1 MIFNALTESA
11 ERGELMLVDNGICNW
26 HLRQDGQLTIRE
38 IISTRPDAGQR
49 MLNRLLHIPG
59 ATSLFAKCPAELP
72 SNDWYKRRGF
82 TLEGHEKTRAGNTLN
97 LWRLV
102 IHRQRTV
109 NAGAI
114 ELVYSSGGNPRFAE
128 IAIDAGML
136 PGACASDKVYWKP
149 YFMDQ
154 DYKNPNLDQYEATIS
169 KYKPYMATVIDWQHH
184 VPKVTVWEW
193 CEAIAP
199 HVEELIIIPKI
210 PGTIKDIPDTLFNRP
225 VRLGYSIPSSY
236 GGTPN
241 SLGEFASRPVHL
253 LGGSPEKQ
261 LQLAQKLNVASVDN
275 NYIQQ
280 RANSGAY
287 WSPKHPYKSRNQW
300 FVTLS
305 ESDGGW
311 HGENANEEA
320 FRRSCHNVMQAW
332 RTLQVKR
339 EQMPAQLALFE
350 EAG

>member
-1 MIFNALTESA
+1 MIFNTLSESA

-38 IISTRPDAGQR
+38 IISTRPGAGQR
-49 MLNRLLHIPG
+49 MLTRLLHIPG
-59 ATSLFAKCPAELP
+59 ATSLFAKCPAELS
-72 SNDWYKRRGF
+72 SNEWYKRRGF
-82 TLEGHEKTRAGNTLN
+82 TLEGHETTRAGNTLN
-97 LWRLV
+97 LWRLA
-102 IHRQRTV
+102 IRRQRTV
-109 NAGAI
+109 NAGGI

-136 PGACASDKVYWKP
+136 PGACASDKVYWQP

-184 VPKVTVWEW
+184 VPKATVWQW

-210 PGTIKDIPDTLFNRP
+210 PGTIKDIPATLFERP

-261 LQLAQKLNVASVDN
+261 LQLAQKLNVVSVDN
-275 NYIQQ
+275 NYIQRMAIQ
-280 RANSGAY
+280 QCAY
-287 WSPKHPYKSRNQW
+287 WSPKHPFKTRAKY
-300 FVTLS
+300 FIGLD
-305 ESDGGW
+305 ESDLTYGDD
-311 HGENANEEA
+311 AQYEA